1 MSELAA
7 AALEAKLWAVEP
19 GPACWALATEAA
31 AAAAAAAEDHI
42 AGGAGSASA
51 GELARVRARVRGE
64 FGLDFWTEACAVA
77 DTAEALAATS

>member
-19 GPACWALATEAA
+19 GPGCWALATEAAAA

-51 GELARVRARVRGE
+51 GELARVRARVRGV

-77 DTAEALAATS
+77 EALAATS